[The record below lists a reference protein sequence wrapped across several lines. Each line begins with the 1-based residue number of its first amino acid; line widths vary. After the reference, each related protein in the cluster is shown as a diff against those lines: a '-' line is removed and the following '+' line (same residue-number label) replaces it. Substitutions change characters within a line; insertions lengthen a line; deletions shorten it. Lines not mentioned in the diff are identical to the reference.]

1 MAENISILGSTGSI
15 GTQTLEVVRE
25 IGGLN
30 VCAITANNNIDLL
43 EKQIREFKP
52 ELAAVMDENKA
63 AELKEKVKDCNV
75 TVLGGME
82 GLIEAATYK
91 KSDTVVTSVVGNIGI
106 LPTFEAIKAGK
117 NIALANKETLVSAG
131 ELIINAVKENG
142 VKIYLEVVPTPGRDY
157 TVLIDYAH
165 TPDGLEN
172 ILRSVRDFCRG
183 RLIVLFGCGGDR
195 DRTKRPIMGE
205 IAARLA
211 DVLVVTSDNPRT
223 EEPMAIIREILAGIP
238 QTEKP
243 VYVEEN
249 RRRAIHMTL
258 RFAQKDD
265 MIVLAGKGHET
276 YQVLGTEK
284 IHFDEREE
292 VAACLQ
298 EEDHE
303 Q

>member
-1 MAENISILGSTGSI
+1 MLNADDPAYRTMLQGAACTPLLVGTGKDAALRAERVRLAPDHVAMG
-15 GTQTLEVVRE
+15 VRE
-25 IGGLN
+25 GER
-30 VCAITANNNIDLL
+30 TAQL
-43 EKQIREFKP
+43 R
-52 ELAAVMDENKA
+52 
-63 AELKEKVKDCNV
+63 
-75 TVLGGME
+75 
-82 GLIEAATYK
+82 
-91 KSDTVVTSVVGNIGI
+91 IGI
-106 LPTFEAIKAGK
+106 PGRFTVSNALLTLG
-117 NIALANKETLVSAG
+117 IARALGIGLEDACRALGTA
-131 ELIINAVKENG
+131 AG
-142 VKIYLEVVPTPGRDY
+142 VKGRIEVVPTPGRDY

-249 RRRAIHMTL
+249 RRRAIRMTL

>member
-1 MAENISILGSTGSI
+1 M
-15 GTQTLEVVRE
+15 
-25 IGGLN
+25 
-30 VCAITANNNIDLL
+30 
-43 EKQIREFKP
+43 
-52 ELAAVMDENKA
+52 
-63 AELKEKVKDCNV
+63 
-75 TVLGGME
+75 
-82 GLIEAATYK
+82 
-91 KSDTVVTSVVGNIGI
+91 
-106 LPTFEAIKAGK
+106 
-117 NIALANKETLVSAG
+117 
-131 ELIINAVKENG
+131 
-142 VKIYLEVVPTPGRDY
+142 PTPGRDY

-211 DVLVVTSDNPRT
+211 DVLVVTSDNPRSGGSDGHHPRDPCRDPADG
-223 EEPMAIIREILAGIP
+223 EA
-238 QTEKP
+238 

-249 RRRAIHMTL
+249 RRRAIRMTL

>member
-1 MAENISILGSTGSI
+1 MEAYGAAKARLFRLCRTGVLNADDPAYRTMLQGATCTPLLVGTGKDAALRAEQVQLAPDHVAM
-15 GTQTLEVVRE
+15 EVRE
-25 IGGLN
+25 G
-30 VCAITANNNIDLL
+30 
-43 EKQIREFKP
+43 E
-52 ELAAVMDENKA
+52 KA
-63 AELKEKVKDCNV
+63 AHVR
-75 TVLGGME
+75 
-82 GLIEAATYK
+82 
-91 KSDTVVTSVVGNIGI
+91 IGI
-106 LPTFEAIKAGK
+106 PGRFTVS
-117 NIALANKETLVSAG
+117 NALLTLGIDRALG
-131 ELIINAVKENG
+131 IGLEDACRALGTAAG
-142 VKIYLEVVPTPGRDY
+142 VKGRIEVVPTPGRDY

-249 RRRAIHMTL
+249 RRRAIRMTL

>member
-1 MAENISILGSTGSI
+1 M
-15 GTQTLEVVRE
+15 
-25 IGGLN
+25 
-30 VCAITANNNIDLL
+30 
-43 EKQIREFKP
+43 
-52 ELAAVMDENKA
+52 
-63 AELKEKVKDCNV
+63 
-75 TVLGGME
+75 
-82 GLIEAATYK
+82 
-91 KSDTVVTSVVGNIGI
+91 
-106 LPTFEAIKAGK
+106 
-117 NIALANKETLVSAG
+117 
-131 ELIINAVKENG
+131 
-142 VKIYLEVVPTPGRDY
+142 
-157 TVLIDYAH
+157 
-165 TPDGLEN
+165 
-172 ILRSVRDFCRG
+172 RDFCRG
-183 RLIVLFGCGGDR
+183 RLLVLFGCGGDR

-249 RRRAIHMTL
+249 RRRAIRMTL